1 MGLPAKYLMIRK
13 LKICSVVCL
22 IEAMK
27 LKYDK
32 QIIKNQGNFL
42 KNLR

>member
-13 LKICSVVCL
+13 LKIWSVVCL
-22 IEAMK
+22 IETMK

-32 QIIKNQGNFL
+32 QIIKIKVIFL
-42 KNLR
+42 KI

>member
-13 LKICSVVCL
+13 LKIWSVVCL
-22 IEAMK
+22 IETMN

-32 QIIKNQGNFL
+32 
-42 KNLR
+42 

>member
-13 LKICSVVCL
+13 LKIWSVVCL
-22 IEAMK
+22 IEAMN

-32 QIIKNQGNFL
+32 QIIKIKVIFL
-42 KNLR
+42 KF